1 MNLFQNSPPP
11 ARKLSAGA
19 KLVAI
24 KESFEKKNFYR
35 PSTSKRLA
43 EKTTPSINHFC
54 NPYIH

>member
-24 KESFEKKNFYR
+24 KESYEKRNFYR
-35 PSTSKRLA
+35 VSTSKKLA
-43 EKTTPSINHFC
+43 EKPTQSTNHFC
-54 NPYIH
+54 NSYIH